1 MEHGVRWA
9 GMLLLLAVAGC
20 ASPLSTERGDK
31 MLADVRRQLSEE
43 APDSDAAQYQARAI
57 ATSTKAVELRPVGQD
72 VAESNESKEDDV
84 VAKARVAEADRKIVV
99 GRDGMITIPAVAY
112 SKPTGNTAQIISMKS
127 FSGGMQL
134 HSSRDL
140 KTSQK
145 FEYAFEAPAAGKYA
159 LTARVVTVQSDQQLL
174 LTPNDAKEP
183 VTIAVPYTIGR
194 WEQTKPVEVALVNGR
209 NVLRFTHPAP
219 SRGLSIKEFTLTPV
233 K

>member
-1 MEHGVRWA
+1 
-9 GMLLLLAVAGC
+9 
-20 ASPLSTERGDK
+20 
-31 MLADVRRQLSEE
+31 
-43 APDSDAAQYQARAI
+43 
-57 ATSTKAVELRPVGQD
+57 
-72 VAESNESKEDDV
+72 
-84 VAKARVAEADRKIVV
+84 
-99 GRDGMITIPAVAY
+99 
-112 SKPTGNTAQIISMKS
+112 
-127 FSGGMQL
+127 MQL

-140 KTSQK
+140 KTSPK

-209 NVLRFTHPAP
+209 YVLRFTHPAP